1 MLDEAVQRWPDQGY
15 AYRKTDAGWV
25 PVSFRQ
31 ARERAREFAAWLL
44 SNAAHTPDAF
54 VIIGEGSP
62 EWVMGELGLL
72 MAGCVSVPLSVKLLE
87 EEIPFR
93 VNHSKAAGIL
103 TSKNQLPKVLGALK
117 ADFYLTQLTMS
128 AYYTLVTLGLCLLM
142 GYAGQISLGHAGF
155 FAIGG
160 YTAAVLSTSHAAPW
174 LSIPAAVVLT
184 AVVAVLIGIPVLRLR
199 GHYLAM
205 ATLAF
210 GFIVSR
216 VILGTALLG
225 QADGISDVPA
235 YRFFAG
241 LAITGKRSL
250 RLQNFYVA
258 WALVLIGILVAGNLV
273 RSRTGRA
280 LRAIHG
286 DEEAAAASGIDVARH
301 KLVTFVLSA
310 VYAGLAGACLTHFN
324 GGIGP
329 GEAGILK
336 SVRYVALVAAGGM
349 SSLWGT
355 LAVSTSLTFLSLR
368 GAFGLYDD
376 AVFGGLLVLIMLF
389 APNGLFGLFRRR
401 RRGALRRSASPGALR

>member
-1 MLDEAVQRWPDQGY
+1 MRTALRRILPLAVL
-15 AYRKTDAGWV
+15 AV
-25 PVSFRQ
+25 LI
-31 ARERAREFAAWLL
+31 AA
-44 SNAAHTPDAF
+44 A
-54 VIIGEGSP
+54 
-62 EWVMGELGLL
+62 
-72 MAGCVSVPLSVKLLE
+72 PL
-87 EEIPFR
+87 
-93 VNHSKAAGIL
+93 A
-103 TSKNQLPKVLGALK
+103 LGALK

-128 AYYTLVTLGLCLLM
+128 AYYSLVTLGLCLLM

-184 AVVAVLIGIPVLRLR
+184 AVVALLIGIPVLRLR

-216 VILGTALLG
+216 VILGTALFG

-241 LAITGKRSL
+241 LAISGKRSL

-258 WALVLIGILVAGNLV
+258 WALVLVGILVAGNLV
-273 RSRTGRA
+273 LSRTGRA

-301 KLVTFVLSA
+301 KLITFVLSA

-389 APNGLFGLFRRR
+389 APNGLFGIIRGTRRTAIR
-401 RRGALRRSASPGALR
+401 RTAGPGAPR